1 VRELNQRRLRYFYE
15 VLTQGSIRGAAEQ
28 LNTAPS
34 VITRQIK
41 LLEDEIGVPLFIRH
55 PRGLEPAEAAR
66 YLLEFWNGCQSQQE
80 KFEERLQAVKGLQ
93 RGEVRIVSS
102 EGYIDS
108 LMDSVL
114 TDFCSEYPGLNVIMD
129 VRPNNEVVN
138 EVVAS
143 KAHMGFAYNPPD
155 NPDIEF
161 EASFHQPVMLLVS
174 AHHPLANLRSPVTV
188 QEIFRHPMAIM
199 PPAFGLGQA
208 ALLIAFSEGLTLK
221 PTLVSNSL
229 AALRRFVV
237 NGKGVTF
244 IGSFSAFREIDS
256 GDLMAL
262 EIDHPLCQN
271 VYARLLVKHGR
282 PLSIAAQ
289 EVLRRVKER
298 MPMFMTGEATR

>member
-1 VRELNQRRLRYFYE
+1 MRELNQRRLRYFFE
-15 VLTQGSIRGAAEQ
+15 VLSQGSIRGAAEQ

-55 PRGLEPAEAAR
+55 PRGLEPAEAAK

-80 KFEERLQAVKGLQ
+80 QFEERLQAVKGLQ

-102 EGYIDS
+102 EGYVDS
-108 LMDSVL
+108 LMDAVL
-114 TDFCSEYPGLNVIMD
+114 TDFCTEYPGLNVIMD
-129 VRPNNEVVN
+129 VLPNNEVVS
-138 EVVAS
+138 EVAES
-143 KAHMGFAYNPPD
+143 KAHLGFAYNPPD

-161 EASFHQPVMLLVS
+161 EASSHQPVMLLVS
-174 AHHPLANLRSPVTV
+174 TRHPLANLRNAVTV
-188 QEIFRHPMAIM
+188 QEIFRHPLAIM

-208 ALLIAFSEGLTLK
+208 ALLMAFAEGLTLK

-229 AALRRFVV
+229 AALRRFAVS
-237 NGKGVTF
+237 GKGVTF
-244 IGSFSAFREIDS
+244 IGSFSAFREIES
-256 GDLMAL
+256 GELTTL

-271 VYARLLVKHGR
+271 VYARLLVKRGR
-282 PLSIAAQ
+282 PLSIAAE

-298 MPMFMTGEATR
+298 MPMFMTGTAAQ